1 MNVRSLRRLS
11 GFTVSLICL
20 AASGI
25 QPVAAQSRAPMDSAL
40 ARARRLVNEGNGV
53 AGRAVVDSILA
64 ATPEGSAAYAEPLY
78 WRASLA
84 DAMDRARRDY
94 LRLTVEYAT
103 SPRAADALLRL
114 AQMEFGRGDRGAA
127 RRLLERLAFEYGD
140 GPTAAPGAYWKGRV
154 LLEDGALLAA
164 CASFAFAKTKTD
176 ERDVELAGQI
186 AFYAQPCARAKAD
199 VAARAVADSVARADS
214 LAKVHEKAIADSLA
228 KARRGASSKSAG
240 THAKGPAWSAQVA
253 AFSAR
258 GDAERLA
265 KRLSAKGHDVR
276 ITETKPYRVRI
287 GRFSTRAAAAA
298 LVEKLR
304 TEKMQAIVVEAE
316 RP

>member
-1 MNVRSLRRLS
+1 M
-11 GFTVSLICL
+11 
-20 AASGI
+20 
-25 QPVAAQSRAPMDSAL
+25 
-40 ARARRLVNEGNGV
+40 
-53 AGRAVVDSILA
+53 
-64 ATPEGSAAYAEPLY
+64 
-78 WRASLA
+78 
-84 DAMDRARRDY
+84 
-94 LRLTVEYAT
+94 
-103 SPRAADALLRL
+103 
-114 AQMEFGRGDRGAA
+114 
-127 RRLLERLAFEYGD
+127 
-140 GPTAAPGAYWKGRV
+140 
-154 LLEDGALLAA
+154 
-164 CASFAFAKTKTD
+164 
-176 ERDVELAGQI
+176 
-186 AFYAQPCARAKAD
+186 
-199 VAARAVADSVARADS
+199 AARAVADSVARADS